1 MLYDL
6 RTTFARREHV
16 GLARRQQADAR
27 RRKAH
32 LNVVRPVQFPRI
44 KVELE
49 RQLRL
54 VDHIR
59 EGVQCYAN
67 GTYLL
72 ILRELLSLSL
82 KLDNHCNHGR
92 RKT

>member
-6 RTTFARREHV
+6 RTTREHV

-27 RRKAH
+27 RRETKREM
-32 LNVVRPVQFPRI
+32 VRPVQFPRI